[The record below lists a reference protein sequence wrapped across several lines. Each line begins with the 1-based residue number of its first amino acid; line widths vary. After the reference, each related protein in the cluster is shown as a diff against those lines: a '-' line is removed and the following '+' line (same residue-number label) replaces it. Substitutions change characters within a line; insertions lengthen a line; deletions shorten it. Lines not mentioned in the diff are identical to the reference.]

1 MTSLSCRCY
10 AKPYHNDFADWDV
23 LTAVSPLL
31 PCAVLGVCRQLPQR
45 FRRYF
50 SKQSSLRDKILR
62 EDFRQNDIH
71 THDADHN
78 HYTKNVDNDD
88 DGNGQRWI
96 CWWSDDDDVCFL
108 VPYISPTR
116 SSTRALVQDLHQFG
130 STSIVH
136 SVFRCQIFQ
145 RTPALKHEHVPAAA
159 KPAHTAPVQP
169 SRRKSWPLIPRNLTQ
184 QTVNDT
190 CDYKRRQRS

>member
-50 SKQSSLRDKILR
+50 SKQSALRDKISR
-62 EDFRQNDIH
+62 EDFRQNGIH

-96 CWWSDDDDVCFL
+96 CWWSDDDDVF
-108 VPYISPTR
+108 
-116 SSTRALVQDLHQFG
+116 FG
-130 STSIVH
+130 SV
-136 SVFRCQIFQ
+136 
-145 RTPALKHEHVPAAA
+145 HVPDEELHTGPSARPPSIW
-159 KPAHTAPVQP
+159 KHFNCPQRFSLSDFSAHPCSQA
-169 SRRKSWPLIPRNLTQ
+169 
-184 QTVNDT
+184 
-190 CDYKRRQRS
+190 